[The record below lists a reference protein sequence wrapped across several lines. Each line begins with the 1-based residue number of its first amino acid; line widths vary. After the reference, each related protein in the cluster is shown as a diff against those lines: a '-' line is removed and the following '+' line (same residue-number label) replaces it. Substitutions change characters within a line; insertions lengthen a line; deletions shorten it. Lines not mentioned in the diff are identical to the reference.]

1 MIIRVDTNIVNAID
15 EYLASVNGDYQDL
28 ARRIGVS
35 PAAITKWRKVGN
47 GITNAKWK
55 LLFPVIKAFLPS
67 ERIYIDDSNS
77 EQYSSTLHGTNT
89 YTFEPKYVPTMISN
103 IEIDAMT
110 EYDNMLESIV
120 QFGERINAKNI
131 EYRPKHSNVA
141 GVFAV
146 TLTNKKCEPV
156 LPKDAV
162 LYVCTSETTRSNVI
176 SLVKTNDNKVFV
188 ARYQLMNGKFALL
201 DVTNNKPI
209 VCEKTT
215 DARKIIQWIFPVLY
229 YEVVTF

>member
-1 MIIRVDTNIVNAID
+1 MIVRVDTNIVNAID
-15 EYLASVNGDYQDL
+15 EYLASVQCDYQDL
-28 ARRIGVS
+28 ARKIGVA
-35 PAAITKWRKVGN
+35 PASITKWRKVGN
-47 GITNAKWK
+47 GITEAKWK
-55 LLFPVIKAFLPS
+55 CLFPIIKPFLPS
-67 ERIYIDDSNS
+67 ERIYIDDSGS
-77 EQYSSTLHGTNT
+77 EQYSSTIGGTPA
-89 YTFEPKYVPTMISN
+89 YTFEPKYIPTMIPN
-103 IEIDAMT
+103 IEIDALA

-120 QFGERINAKNI
+120 QFGERINAEEI

-146 TLTNKKCEPV
+146 TLTGKQCEPV
-156 LPKDAV
+156 LPKGAV
-162 LYVCTSETTRSNVI
+162 LYACTSETTRSNVI

-201 DVTNNKPI
+201 NVTNNKPI
-209 VCEKTT
+209 ICEKII

>member
-15 EYLASVNGDYQDL
+15 EYLASVNGDYQGL
-28 ARRIGVS
+28 ARKIGVS

-47 GITNAKWK
+47 GITDAKWK
-55 LLFPVIKAFLPS
+55 LLFPVIRAFLPS

-77 EQYSSTLHGTNT
+77 EQYSSTLHGTST
-89 YTFEPKYVPTMISN
+89 YTFEPKYVPTMIPN
-103 IEIDAMT
+103 IEIDALA

-120 QFGERINAKNI
+120 QFGERINVPNI

-146 TLTNKKCEPV
+146 TLTNKECEPV

-201 DVTNNKPI
+201 DVRNNKPI
-209 VCEKTT
+209 ICEKIT